1 MKTLLTIAFAALTVF
16 PVPAPAAT
24 TPIEATQTCL
34 TDNTS
39 GKDRKLLAKWI
50 FLSMAAH
57 PELKTL
63 STATAQTQEDTSREF
78 AGLVTRLMT
87 VDCKNEMR
95 ALIGTDDDVLGAMK
109 VAFSHLGEVAM
120 QELMA
125 NKDVDAS
132 ISQFGKFMDEEEL
145 SAALK
150 PKASK

>member
-1 MKTLLTIAFAALTVF
+1 MKTLLTIAFAALTAF

-95 ALIGTDDDVLGAMK
+95 ALIGTDDDVLSAMK

-150 PKASK
+150 PKTSK

>member
-1 MKTLLTIAFAALTVF
+1 MKTLLTIAFAALTAF

-87 VDCKNEMR
+87 VDCKNQMQ
-95 ALIGTDDDVLGAMK
+95 ALIATDDDVLGAMK

-145 SAALK
+145 SSALK